1 MLKFGCRMNFTKF
14 PFKVADPITICAKA
28 LYFIAPLKVSPSV
41 KTAISFAFYL
51 MT

>member
-28 LYFIAPLKVSPSV
+28 LNSIAPLKVSPSV
-41 KTAISFAFYL
+41 ETAIGFAFDL

>member
-28 LYFIAPLKVSPSV
+28 LNSIVPLEISPSV
-41 KTAISFAFYL
+41 KTAISFVFH
-51 MT
+51 

>member
-1 MLKFGCRMNFTKF
+1 MLKFGCPMNFTKF

-28 LYFIAPLKVSPSV
+28 LNSIAPLKMSLSV
-41 KTAISFAFYL
+41 KNGDKFRFHL